1 MKTVVRIFL
10 FTAFLSCESSLKKPS
25 APADEVSRAEMV
37 SLTKNLVL
45 LESHVELSYGQLTKF
60 YKILNT
66 SSESV
71 FKRFKISRER
81 YVRTF
86 DYYASDQDKMT
97 GLYQEILDSLNI
109 ENL

>member
-10 FTAFLSCESSLKKPS
+10 FVTFISCEASIKKPD
-25 APADEVSRAEMV
+25 APKDEISRIQMV
-37 SLTKNLVL
+37 SLTKDLIL
-45 LESHVELSYGQLTKF
+45 LESHIELSYGQLTKF
-60 YKILNT
+60 YKVLNT
-66 SSESV
+66 SSDNV
-71 FKRFKISRER
+71 FNKFNISRDR

-97 GLYQEILDSLNI
+97 SLYQEILDSLNI